1 MPEKEGD
8 KGRVGNDDNRF
19 GLRRQGGE
27 KVRPCPTIPGVQ
39 VRDGR
44 LGHALRKQSESL
56 SRAEEVPV
64 VAASSRL
71 Y

>member
-19 GLRRQGGE
+19 GLRRQGGQ
-27 KVRPCPTIPGVQ
+27 KVYPRPTIPGVQ

-44 LGHALRKQSESL
+44 LGHAFRKQRESL